1 MPMTAQPPTALVVED
16 DEAVRA
22 LYVAAFRLRGFLVDE
37 AEFAQVAIDRLSERR
52 YDVLVVDLMLPI
64 ESGVYVVDKV
74 RSLPPPRPEIIII
87 TGADSSAVKAIDR
100 SLVRAILF
108 KPINVKALIAYAT
121 EVVEEKRAGR

>member
-1 MPMTAQPPTALVVED
+1 MTAQPPVALIVED
-16 DEAVRA
+16 DEAIRA

-37 AEFAQVAIDRLSERR
+37 AEFAHVAIDRLSERA

-74 RSLPPPRPEIIII
+74 RTLSPPRPEIIII

-108 KPINVKALIAYAT
+108 KPINVKALIAYAM
-121 EVVEEKRAGR
+121 EVVEEKRAAR

>member
-1 MPMTAQPPTALVVED
+1 MTAQPPIALVVED
-16 DEAVRA
+16 DEAIRA

-37 AEFAQVAIDRLSERR
+37 AEFAHVAIDRLSERA

-74 RSLPPPRPEIIII
+74 RTLPPPRPEIIII

-108 KPINVKALIAYAT
+108 KPVNVKALIAYAT
-121 EVVEEKRAGR
+121 EVVEEKRAAR

>member
-1 MPMTAQPPTALVVED
+1 MTAKPPVALVVED
-16 DEAVRA
+16 DEAIRA

-37 AEFAQVAIDRLSERR
+37 AEFAHVAIDRLSERA
-52 YDVLVVDLMLPI
+52 YDVLVLDLMLPI

-74 RSLPPPRPEIIII
+74 RTLPPPRPEIIII

-121 EVVEEKRAGR
+121 EVVEEKRAAR

>member
-1 MPMTAQPPTALVVED
+1 MTAEPPVALIVED
-16 DEAVRA
+16 DEAIRA

-37 AEFAQVAIDRLSERR
+37 AEFAHVAIDRLSERA

-74 RSLPPPRPEIIII
+74 RTLPPPRPEIIII

-108 KPINVKALIAYAT
+108 KPINIKALIAYAM
-121 EVVEEKRAGR
+121 EVVEEKRAAR

>member
-1 MPMTAQPPTALVVED
+1 MTAEPPVALIVED
-16 DEAVRA
+16 DEAIRA

-37 AEFAQVAIDRLSERR
+37 AEFAHVAIDRLSERA

-74 RSLPPPRPEIIII
+74 RTLPPPRPEIIII

-108 KPINVKALIAYAT
+108 KPINVKALIAYAM
-121 EVVEEKRAGR
+121 EVVEEKRAAR

>member
-1 MPMTAQPPTALVVED
+1 MTAQPPVALVVED
-16 DEAVRA
+16 DEAIRA

-37 AEFAQVAIDRLSERR
+37 AEFAHVAIDRLSERA
-52 YDVLVVDLMLPI
+52 YDVLVLDLMLPI

-74 RSLPPPRPEIIII
+74 RTLPPPRPEIIII

-121 EVVEEKRAGR
+121 EVVEEKRAAR

>member
-1 MPMTAQPPTALVVED
+1 MTAQPLVALIVED
-16 DEAVRA
+16 DEAIRA

-37 AEFAQVAIDRLSERR
+37 AEFAHVAIDRLSERA
-52 YDVLVVDLMLPI
+52 YDVLVLDLMLPI

-74 RSLPPPRPEIIII
+74 RTLPPPRPEIIII

-121 EVVEEKRAGR
+121 EVVEEKRAAR

>member
-1 MPMTAQPPTALVVED
+1 MTAQPPVALVVED
-16 DEAVRA
+16 DEAIRA

-37 AEFAQVAIDRLSERR
+37 AEFAHVAIDRLSERA

-74 RSLPPPRPEIIII
+74 RTLPPPRPEIIII

-121 EVVEEKRAGR
+121 EVVEEKRAAR

>member
-1 MPMTAQPPTALVVED
+1 MAAQPPTALVVED

-37 AEFAQVAIDRLSERR
+37 AEFAHVAIDRLSERP

-74 RSLPPPRPEIIII
+74 RSLPHPRPEIIII

-121 EVVEEKRAGR
+121 EVVEEKRAAQ

>member
-1 MPMTAQPPTALVVED
+1 MTAQPPVALVVED
-16 DEAVRA
+16 DEAIRA

-37 AEFAQVAIDRLSERR
+37 AEFAHVAIDRLSERA
-52 YDVLVVDLMLPI
+52 YDVLVLDLMLPI

-74 RSLPPPRPEIIII
+74 RTLPPPRPEIIII

-121 EVVEEKRAGR
+121 EMVEEKRAAG

>member
-1 MPMTAQPPTALVVED
+1 MTAQPPVALVVED
-16 DEAVRA
+16 DEAIRA

-37 AEFAQVAIDRLSERR
+37 AEFAHVAIDRLSERA
-52 YDVLVVDLMLPI
+52 YDVLVLDLMLPI

-74 RSLPPPRPEIIII
+74 RTLPPPRPEIIII

-108 KPINVKALIAYAT
+108 KPINIKALIAYAT
-121 EVVEEKRAGR
+121 EVVEEKRAAG

>member
-1 MPMTAQPPTALVVED
+1 MTAQPPVALIVED
-16 DEAVRA
+16 DEAIRA

-37 AEFAQVAIDRLSERR
+37 AEFAHVAIDRLSERA

-74 RSLPPPRPEIIII
+74 RTLAPPRPEIIII

-108 KPINVKALIAYAT
+108 KPINVKALIAYAM
-121 EVVEEKRAGR
+121 EVVEEKRAAR

>member
-1 MPMTAQPPTALVVED
+1 MTAQPLVALIVED
-16 DEAVRA
+16 DEAIRA

-37 AEFAQVAIDRLSERR
+37 AEFAHVAIDRLSERA

-74 RSLPPPRPEIIII
+74 RTLPPPRPEIIII

-121 EVVEEKRAGR
+121 EVVEEKRAAR

>member
-1 MPMTAQPPTALVVED
+1 MTAQPPVALVVED
-16 DEAVRA
+16 DEAIRA

-37 AEFAQVAIDRLSERR
+37 AEFAHVAIDRLSERA
-52 YDVLVVDLMLPI
+52 YDVLVLDLMLPI

-74 RSLPPPRPEIIII
+74 RTLPPPRPEIIII

-121 EVVEEKRAGR
+121 EVVEEKRAAG

>member
-1 MPMTAQPPTALVVED
+1 MTAQQPVVLVVED
-16 DEAVRA
+16 DEAIRA

-37 AEFAQVAIDRLSERR
+37 AEFAHVAIDRLSERA

-74 RSLPPPRPEIIII
+74 RTLPPPRPEIIII

-121 EVVEEKRAGR
+121 EVVEEKRAAR